1 MIHTYSLI
9 HDDLPAMDNDDLR
22 RGQLTNHR
30 KFGEDVAILAGDG
43 LLSAAM
49 ELMARQAAKLAKAGD
64 CSGVLAMEAIAR
76 HAGVTGM
83 VAGQTM
89 DVTSEGTKPTA
100 DKVRY
105 IHLHKT
111 ADLLTAPVEAGLLL
125 AGATQDQVK
134 YGCEYGQH
142 LGMAFQMVVDLLDV
156 IGTEEA
162 LGKSIGK
169 DVAEEKLTWIAIRGI
184 EGTREDAAR
193 ETALAV
199 DAAVKIGGDMKF
211 LQTLAQSTLNRVQ

>member
-1 MIHTYSLI
+1 M
-9 HDDLPAMDNDDLR
+9 
-22 RGQLTNHR
+22 
-30 KFGEDVAILAGDG
+30 
-43 LLSAAM
+43 
-49 ELMARQAAKLAKAGD
+49 
-64 CSGVLAMEAIAR
+64 
-76 HAGVTGM
+76 
-83 VAGQTM
+83 
-89 DVTSEGTKPTA
+89 
-100 DKVRY
+100 
-105 IHLHKT
+105 
-111 ADLLTAPVEAGLLL
+111 LL

-142 LGMAFQMVVDLLDV
+142 LGMAFQMVDDLLDV

-169 DVAEEKLTWIAIRGI
+169 DVAEEKLTWIAIRDI

-199 DAAVKIGGDMKF
+199 DAAAKIGGDMKF

>member
-1 MIHTYSLI
+1 MAY
-9 HDDLPAMDNDDLR
+9 
-22 RGQLTNHR
+22 R
-30 KFGEDVAILAGDG
+30 KGTSAAVDEKNWFENGNGDG
-43 LLSAAM
+43 L
-49 ELMARQAAKLAKAGD
+49 
-64 CSGVLAMEAIAR
+64 IAFYTR
-76 HAGVTGM
+76 
-83 VAGQTM
+83 
-89 DVTSEGTKPTA
+89 D
-100 DKVRY
+100 
-105 IHLHKT
+105 
-111 ADLLTAPVEAGLLL
+111 
-125 AGATQDQVK
+125 GATQDQVK

-142 LGMAFQMVVDLLDV
+142 LGMAFQMVDDLLDV

-199 DAAVKIGGDMKF
+199 DAAAKIGGDMKF